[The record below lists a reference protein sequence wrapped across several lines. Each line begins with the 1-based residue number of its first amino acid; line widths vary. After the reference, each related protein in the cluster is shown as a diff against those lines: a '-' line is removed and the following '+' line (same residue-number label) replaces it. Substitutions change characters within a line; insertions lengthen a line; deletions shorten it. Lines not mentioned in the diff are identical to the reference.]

1 MKIYLVR
8 HGQSEGNLKNLW
20 YGSSDLPLTELGR
33 HQARQAGEKLR
44 EIDLPVCYVSP
55 LIRARHTA
63 ELVLEGRAV
72 PMVVEHDLRE
82 QHMGLFEPK
91 SVPQIQAEDPEFFR
105 ALMADW
111 IHITPPEGEP
121 FDTGL
126 APRVARVL
134 DRIVEKGEDCLIV
147 AHNGPLVFALSYL
160 LGLPIEAAGRFY
172 LKQGCFSMVE
182 IDKDAIYNPSHAL
195 LRYYNV

>member
-8 HGQSEGNLKNLW
+8 HGQSVGNVKNLW
-20 YGSSDLPLTELGR
+20 YGSSDLPLTDLGR
-33 HQARQAGEKLR
+33 EQARQAGEKLR
-44 EIDLPVCYVSP
+44 DVSFSACYASP
-55 LIRARHTA
+55 LIRAHDTA
-63 ELVLEGRAV
+63 KLVMEGRNRPIYIV
-72 PMVVEHDLRE
+72 SDLE
-82 QHMGLFEPK
+82 QQHMGLIEPK
-91 SVPQIQAEDPEFFR
+91 SVPQIKEEDPDFFG

-111 IHITPPEGEP
+111 VHITPPEGEP

-126 APRVARVL
+126 APRVAKVL
-134 DRIVEKGEDCLIV
+134 DELVEKGEDCLIV

>member
-72 PMVVEHDLRE
+72 PMVVEPDLRE

-91 SVPQIQAEDPEFFR
+91 TVEEIRAEDPDFYR

-121 FDTGL
+121 FDTSL
-126 APRVARVL
+126 APRVAKVL

-147 AHNGPLVFALSYL
+147 AHNGPLVFAISYL

-172 LKQGCFSMVE
+172 LKQGCFSMIE
-182 IDKDAIYNPSHAL
+182 IDQEAIYNPSHAL
-195 LRYYNV
+195 MRYYNV

>member
-33 HQARQAGEKLR
+33 EQARLAGQKLR
-44 EIDLPVCYVSP
+44 DVTFSACYASP
-55 LIRARHTA
+55 LSRALDTA
-63 ELVLEGRAV
+63 KLVMEGRPEPMHIV
-72 PMVVEHDLRE
+72 PDLRE

-91 SVPQIQAEDPEFFR
+91 TVEQIRAEDPGFFR

-111 IHITPPEGEP
+111 VHLTPPEGEP
-121 FDTGL
+121 FDTSL
-126 APRVARVL
+126 APRVAKVL
-134 DRIVEKGEDCLIV
+134 DELVEKGEDCLIV
-147 AHNGPLVFALSYL
+147 AHNGPLVFAITHL

-172 LKQGCFSMVE
+172 LKQGCYSMIE
-182 IDKDAIYNPSHAL
+182 IDREHIYNPSHAL
-195 LRYYNV
+195 MRYYNV

>member
-8 HGQSEGNLKNLW
+8 HGQSEGNVRELW
-20 YGSSDLPLTELGR
+20 YGSSDLPLTDLGR
-33 HQARQAGEKLR
+33 EQAREAGEKLR
-44 EIDLPVCYVSP
+44 EAAFSACYASP
-55 LIRARHTA
+55 LSRALDTA
-63 ELVLEGRAV
+63 KLVMAGRPEPLRVV
-72 PMVVEHDLRE
+72 PDLRE

-91 SVPQIQAEDPEFFR
+91 SVPQIRQEDPDFFR

-111 IHITPPEGEP
+111 VHVTPPEGEP

-134 DRIVEKGEDCLIV
+134 DELVEKGEDCLIV
-147 AHNGPLVFALSYL
+147 AHNGPLVFAISYL

-172 LKQGCFSMVE
+172 LKQGCYSMIE
-182 IDKDAIYNPSHAL
+182 IDREHIYNPSHAL
-195 LRYYNV
+195 LRYYNK

>member
-8 HGQSEGNLKNLW
+8 HGQSEGNVKNLW
-20 YGSSDLPLTELGR
+20 YGSSDLPLTDLGR

-72 PMVVEHDLRE
+72 PMVVEPDLRE

-91 SVPQIQAEDPEFFR
+91 SVPEIKAENPAFFR

-126 APRVARVL
+126 APRVANVL
-134 DRIVEKGEDCLIV
+134 DSIVEKGEDALIV
-147 AHNGPLVFALSYL
+147 AHNGPLVFAISHL

-172 LKQGCFSMVE
+172 LKQGCYTMIE
-182 IDKDAIYNPSHAL
+182 IDREHIYNPSHAL
-195 LRYYNV
+195 MRYYNK

>member
-8 HGQSEGNLKNLW
+8 HGQSEGNVRELW
-20 YGSSDLPLTELGR
+20 YGSSDLPLTDLGR
-33 HQARQAGEKLR
+33 QQAREAGEKLR
-44 EIDLPVCYVSP
+44 DVTFAICYASP
-55 LIRARHTA
+55 LIRALDTA
-63 ELVLEGRAV
+63 KLVMEGRSEPMHIV
-72 PMVVEHDLRE
+72 PDLRE

-91 SVPQIQAEDPEFFR
+91 TVQEIRAEDPAFFR

-111 IHITPPEGEP
+111 IHLTPPEGEP

-134 DRIVEKGEDCLIV
+134 DELVARGEDCLIV
-147 AHNGPLVFALSYL
+147 AHNGPLVFAISYL

-172 LKQGCFSMVE
+172 LKQGCYSMIE
-182 IDKDAIYNPSHAL
+182 IDREHIYNPSHAL
-195 LRYYNV
+195 MRYYNK

>member
-8 HGQSEGNLKNLW
+8 HGQSEGNVRELW
-20 YGSSDLPLTELGR
+20 YGSSDLPLTDLGR
-33 HQARQAGEKLR
+33 QQAREAGEKLR
-44 EIDLPVCYVSP
+44 NVAFSACYASP
-55 LIRARHTA
+55 LSRALDTA
-63 ELVLEGRAV
+63 ELVMEGRPEPMYIV
-72 PMVVEHDLRE
+72 PDLRE

-91 SVPQIQAEDPEFFR
+91 SVPEIKAEDPAFFR

-126 APRVARVL
+126 APRVAKVL
-134 DRIVEKGEDCLIV
+134 DSIVEKEEDALIV
-147 AHNGPLVFALSYL
+147 AHNGPLVFAISHL

-172 LKQGCFSMVE
+172 LKQGCYTMIE
-182 IDKDAIYNPSHAL
+182 IDREAIYNPSHAL
-195 LRYYNV
+195 MRYYNK

>member
-33 HQARQAGEKLR
+33 EQARLAGQKLR
-44 EIDLPVCYVSP
+44 DVTFSACYASP
-55 LIRARHTA
+55 LSRALDTA
-63 ELVLEGRAV
+63 KLVMEGRPEPMHIV
-72 PMVVEHDLRE
+72 PDLRE

-91 SVPQIQAEDPEFFR
+91 TVEQIRAEDPDFFR

-111 IHITPPEGEP
+111 VHLTPPEGEP
-121 FDTGL
+121 FDTSL
-126 APRVARVL
+126 APRVAKVL
-134 DRIVEKGEDCLIV
+134 DELAEKGEDCLIV
-147 AHNGPLVFALSYL
+147 AHNGPLVFAITHL

-172 LKQGCFSMVE
+172 LKQGCYSMIE
-182 IDKDAIYNPSHAL
+182 IDREHIYNPSHAL
-195 LRYYNV
+195 MRYYNV

>member
-33 HQARQAGEKLR
+33 EQARLAGQKLR
-44 EIDLPVCYVSP
+44 EVSFAACYASP
-55 LIRARHTA
+55 LSRALDTA
-63 ELVLEGRAV
+63 KLVMEGRSEPLHIV
-72 PMVVEHDLRE
+72 PDLRE

-91 SVPQIQAEDPEFFR
+91 SVPEIKAEDPDFYQ

-111 IHITPPEGEP
+111 VHITPPEGEP

-126 APRVARVL
+126 APRVAAHRGRRTVL
-134 DRIVEKGEDCLIV
+134 SETGLFFHDRNRPGGHLQSQSR
-147 AHNGPLVFALSYL
+147 P
-160 LGLPIEAAGRFY
+160 AAV
-172 LKQGCFSMVE
+172 L
-182 IDKDAIYNPSHAL
+182 
-195 LRYYNV
+195 